1 MRPFELWV
9 VEAVKKNRSV
19 KVFDVAHDRHDAER
33 KAARLKEEGFAVSWW
48 EMT

>member
-1 MRPFELWV
+1 MKPWELWV
-9 VEAVKKNRSV
+9 VEGRKKNGSA
-19 KVFDVAHDRHDAER
+19 KVFDVAGDRHEAER